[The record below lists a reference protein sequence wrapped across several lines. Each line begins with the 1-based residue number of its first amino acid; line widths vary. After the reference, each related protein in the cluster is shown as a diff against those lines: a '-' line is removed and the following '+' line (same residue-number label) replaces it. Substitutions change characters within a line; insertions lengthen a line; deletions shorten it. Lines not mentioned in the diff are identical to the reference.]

1 MCFPAIGVALGAA
14 KGTAAATQLGIAAT
28 TAAIGAASAGM
39 QFVGA
44 RRQAQQQARNV
55 AQAQAAEQRRKQEE
69 ITSIRMREQQEA
81 QALAEELNQIN
92 LRTQAGAQRD
102 VVARGERGG
111 IVGQTAQAAIGDWF
125 RQQGAVNKALLQ
137 QKGFGGTATAMA
149 LEQAELASQ
158 QRQIGIRSQRLEEP
172 SLLGGFLSLAQSGLQ
187 GYALGSD
194 IGSRVG
200 NEKTLGQQY
209 GGSRQALMQD
219 LVSLPGNP

>member
-172 SLLGGFLSLAQSGLQ
+172 SLFGGFLSLAQSGLQ

-200 NEKTLGQQY
+200 SDSSKIYKTGFDRA
-209 GGSRQALMQD
+209 STQAAFD
-219 LVSLPGNP
+219 KLPGN